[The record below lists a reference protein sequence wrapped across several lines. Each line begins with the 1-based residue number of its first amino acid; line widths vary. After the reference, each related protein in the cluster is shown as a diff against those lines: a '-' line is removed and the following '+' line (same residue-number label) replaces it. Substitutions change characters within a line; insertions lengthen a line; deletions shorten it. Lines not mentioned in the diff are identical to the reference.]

1 MHLLELQNLA
11 KRFDPAQPPAVDDLS
26 LRVEPGEIF
35 GLLGP
40 SGCGKTTT
48 LRMIAGFATPDS
60 GSVRLRDT
68 DITALPPEKRGIG
81 LVFQDYAL
89 FPHLSALRNVMFA
102 LPQLPRRQRRAR
114 ALQLLE
120 TVGLHGHA
128 EHMPDQ
134 LSGGQQQRIAI
145 ARALAADPALLLMD
159 EPFSNLDAALRD
171 STRREIRAILKK
183 ANINAILVT
192 HDQEEALS
200 FCDRLA
206 VMNHGRVE
214 QIGCPE
220 RIYLHP
226 STAFVAQ
233 FLGRA
238 NLLDGVAHGHT
249 ADTPLGRIPI
259 RPCSYGPVL
268 LSLRPEHLSLGRP
281 AAGCVDPDDVGSA
294 GDSEHEVVS
303 AGQVCAGVV
312 TSREFRG
319 HDLTYRVEYNGT
331 AYIAHTDYTHGYHPG
346 DIVQLIPREPAVV
359 LEDSPGCRACSPHA
373 VNHGQR

>member
-1 MHLLELQNLA
+1 MHLLELHNLT
-11 KRFDPAQPPAVDDLS
+11 KRFHPRQAPAVDDLS

-60 GSVRLRDT
+60 GSVSLRGS
-68 DITALPPEKRGIG
+68 DITGLPPEQRRIG

-89 FPHLSALRNVMFA
+89 FPHLSARRNVAFALRN
-102 LPQLPRRQRRAR
+102 LPRGRRQQR
-114 ALQLLE
+114 ALELLE
-120 TVGLHGHA
+120 MVGLADQA
-128 EHMPDQ
+128 ERMPDE
-134 LSGGQQQRIAI
+134 LSGGQQQRVAL
-145 ARALAADPALLLMD
+145 ARALAADPALLLLD

-171 STRREIRAILKK
+171 TTRREIRTILKQ

-206 VMNHGRVE
+206 VMNEGRIE
-214 QIGCPE
+214 QVGCPE

-226 STAFVAQ
+226 QTAFVAQ

-238 NLLDGVAHGHT
+238 NLMSGTAHGHT

-259 RPCSYGPVL
+259 RPCSYGEVL
-268 LSLRPEHLSLGRP
+268 LSLRPEHLTLGRP
-281 AAGCVDPDDVGSA
+281 VEGCL
-294 GDSEHEVVS
+294 DSEDG
-303 AGQVCAGVV
+303 GQVCAGVI

-331 AYIAHTDYTHGYHPG
+331 AYIAHTDYTHAYNPG
-346 DIVQLIPREPAVV
+346 ETVQLIPREPAVV
-359 LEDSPGCRACSPHA
+359 LQDSPWCRMCNPQPGIIPA
-373 VNHGQR
+373 VNR